1 MTQIRLGS
9 RKIDLPKS
17 RVARIIIGILLIVF
31 GFLGFLPIL
40 GFWMIPLGLL
50 VLSVDVPAVRR
61 WRRHLQVRFGQW
73 LKKNHPSLAQR
84 FGYSNG
90 KKRA

>member
-1 MTQIRLGS
+1 MKQIRLGN

-17 RVARIIIGILLIVF
+17 RVARIVIGGLLIIF

-50 VLSVDVPAVRR
+50 ILSGDIPAVRR
-61 WRRHLQVRFGQW
+61 WRRHVEVRFGQW
-73 LKKNHPSLAQR
+73 LKRNYPSVAQR
-84 FGYSNG
+84 LGYTNG